1 MASCSSEGEQSEVG
15 EHSGSWWP
23 CRFESASA
31 QPSHLSTR
39 LQLPAPSLS
48 SSFLQTVYFGALRL
62 SVFVVNAFHGR
73 DMVLLFHNDI
83 PLGPSCGQCY
93 KKQIMLLV
101 SVLSNLHKTIN
112 TSHRE
117 ILQLWFCGAVLWVP
131 YRSAAHPGFCPPCL

>member
-1 MASCSSEGEQSEVG
+1 MTLQIRVCLCTAQSSEHQAAASCS
-15 EHSGSWWP
+15 
-23 CRFESASA
+23 
-31 QPSHLSTR
+31 LT
-39 LQLPAPSLS
+39 L

-117 ILQLWFCGAVLWVP
+117 ILQL
-131 YRSAAHPGFCPPCL
+131 